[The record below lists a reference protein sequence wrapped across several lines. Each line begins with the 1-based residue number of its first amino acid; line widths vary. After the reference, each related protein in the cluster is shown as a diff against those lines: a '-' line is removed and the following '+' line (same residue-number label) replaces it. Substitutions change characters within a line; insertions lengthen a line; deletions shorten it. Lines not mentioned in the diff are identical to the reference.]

1 MPQLLSGGF
10 AQPAIDAAHVFRDVL
25 QAMARPGRI
34 TRITGVSPPPGLS
47 PAAASVLL
55 TLADETTPVYLAGAC
70 DSAPIRNY
78 LRFHTG
84 APISDRKDA
93 AFALGDWEAL
103 APLSDY
109 PLGSD
114 GYPDRSATLIF
125 ELPALTA
132 MGARLTGPWHPHACA
147 AVATGDRCVYRQC
160 AAFSTRAGFHL
171 HQRRCDRGAAAY
183 DTCGDGLNVCGG
195 ERRRARHRGG
205 A

>member
-1 MPQLLSGGF
+1 MDATALSGGF
-10 AQPAIDAAHVFRDVL
+10 SQPAIDAAHVFRDVL

-132 MGARLTGPWHPHACA
+132 MGARLTGPGIRTHAQLSLPEI
-147 AVATGDRCVYRQC
+147 D
-160 AAFSTRAGFHL
+160 AFIA
-171 HQRRCDRGAAAY
+171 
-183 DTCGDGLNVCGG
+183 N
-195 ERRRARHRGG
+195 ARHFPRGLDFIFTSG
-205 A
+205 DAIAALPRTTRVETG